1 MNQILSDQLIDSFII
16 SSISSG
22 NKFIDFIIIIIF
34 LQIMKKIIDIEYI
47 KSLYNDIKKIIINQ
61 NSVIIKYEIMK
72 SSDGYNIKND
82 DDNKY
87 LFNALIWKFNKL
99 NLKNS
104 KNIIKLQSITDYYYQ
119 ENTDLYTTMKSKQIL
134 SIPQTKFMYE
144 DIEITIKD
152 SCGDEP
158 SKISDKI
165 LKTTGYY
172 IYLKHRNINY
182 INDKLKK
189 IYDEYIDFTYN
200 DTKNQLSYFTIDP
213 SLKFDLKKEDNDKV
227 VKSNI
232 KYLRYPFNSIKSIDK
247 MFFPDKDKIIK
258 KLDEFKNK
266 ISKYN
271 KLTFL
276 LYGPP
281 GTGKT
286 SFIKSIANYTNRS
299 IINVKLSLIKND
311 NDLID
316 VFYNENIK
324 VDDQT
329 FVLPINKKI
338 FVLEDIDAETNIV
351 SDRSNNVNTVDDKT
365 ESKLVDSIVS
375 KLLITDINSHNNKGI
390 TLSGLL
396 NCLDGVLELNEGIV
410 IITTNHP
417 EKLDPAL
424 VREGRITMKINLN
437 YMTSDDIYNMIKYYF
452 PDCELS
458 YDVIKKIPN
467 NKYTPAKIE
476 NICMNNDSI
485 DDIMNEIIN

>member
-1 MNQILSDQLIDSFII
+1 
-16 SSISSG
+16 
-22 NKFIDFIIIIIF
+22 
-34 LQIMKKIIDIEYI
+34 MKKIIDIEYI
-47 KSLYNDIKKIIINQ
+47 KSFYYNIKKLISNNNYI
-61 NSVIIKYEIMK
+61 IIKYEIMK
-72 SSDGYNIKND
+72 SADGYSVRSDN
-82 DDNKY
+82 DNKY

-99 NLKNS
+99 NLKKS
-104 KNIIKLQSITDYYYQ
+104 KNIVNLQSITDYHQ
-119 ENTDLYTTMKSKQIL
+119 ENTDLYTAMKSKQIL

-144 DIEITIKD
+144 DIEINITD
-152 SCGDEP
+152 QNNNE
-158 SKISDKI
+158 SKKVSDKVF
-165 LKTTGYY
+165 KTTEYY
-172 IYLKHRNINY
+172 IYMKHNDINY
-182 INDKLKK
+182 VNTKLKE
-189 IYDEYIDFTYN
+189 IYDEYIEFTYN
-200 DTKNQLSYFTIDP
+200 KTKNQLSYFTIDP
-213 SLKFDLKKEDNDKV
+213 SIKFDIKKDGNNDKII
-227 VKSNI
+227 KSNI
-232 KYLRYPFNSIKSIDK
+232 KYLRYPFDSVKTINK
-247 MFFPDKDKIIK
+247 MFFPDKNKIIK
-258 KLDEFKNK
+258 KLNEFKNK

-286 SFIKSIANYTNRS
+286 SFIKSIANYMNRS

-324 VDDQT
+324 VADQT

-351 SDRSNNVNTVDDKT
+351 EDRSNKVNVVDDQS
-365 ESKLVDSIVS
+365 ENKLVNNIVS
-375 KLLITDINSHNNKGI
+375 KLLLTDIDNHNNKGI

-437 YMTSDDIYNMIKYYF
+437 YMTSNCICDMIKHYY

-458 YDVIKKIPN
+458 NEIIKKIPN

-476 NICMNNDSI
+476 NICINNDNI
-485 DDIMNEIIN
+485 DDIINEIIN